1 MLLLDLIKFGSAP
14 ESDFIL
20 SMTPVNEMSKTIVEL
35 GESEK
40 TLKETINLSH
50 THTITF
56 KAIWTEICRQ
66 QNKQPHFINVT
77 EWRRKLDEQLK
88 TDSQLLRG
96 LQLFSDALTDPF
108 SEDTVTTIS
117 AESDLNLS
125 IFEINRY
132 TETKNNFILFYI
144 DSLTIKFTTT
154 NHFLFYEKYFDDE

>member
-1 MLLLDLIKFGSAP
+1 MQTGFISWCSSTGDFNKTDWITLLLVDLIKFGSAP

-20 SMTPVNEMSKTIVEL
+20 DMTPVDQLSKTIVEL

-40 TLKETINLSH
+40 TIKTTINLSH

-66 QNKQPHFINVT
+66 RKMVPQFINVT

-88 TDSQLLRG
+88 TDSQSLHG
-96 LQLFSDALTDPF
+96 LQLFSDALTNPI
-108 SEDTVTTIS
+108 SEDTVDTIG

-125 IFEINRY
+125 IFV
-132 TETKNNFILFYI
+132 K
-144 DSLTIKFTTT
+144 SLLA
-154 NHFLFYEKYFDDE
+154 N

>member
-1 MLLLDLIKFGSAP
+1 MDWITLLLLDLVEFGSAP

-20 SMTPVNEMSKTIVEL
+20 NMTPVDQIAKSIVEL

-40 TLKETINLSH
+40 TVKTIINLSP

-66 QNKQPHFINVT
+66 RKMEPHFINVT

-88 TDSQLLRG
+88 TDSQPLRG
-96 LQLFSDALTDPF
+96 LQLFSGALMNPF
-108 SEDTVTTIS
+108 SEGSVATIG

-125 IFEINRY
+125 IFV
-132 TETKNNFILFYI
+132 K
-144 DSLTIKFTTT
+144 SLLG
-154 NHFLFYEKYFDDE
+154 N